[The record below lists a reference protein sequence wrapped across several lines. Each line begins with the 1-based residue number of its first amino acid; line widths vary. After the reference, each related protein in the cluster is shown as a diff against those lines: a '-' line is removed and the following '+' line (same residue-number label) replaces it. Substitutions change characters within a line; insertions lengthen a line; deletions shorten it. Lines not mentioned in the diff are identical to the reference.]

1 MIESFNGN
9 AFYFIYLF
17 FFGEEE
23 NLKIFQYDIFQF
35 FTNIHF
41 CNVLVLKINPDVI
54 RIKSEFIIFNYFFL
68 DFN

>member
-17 FFGEEE
+17 LEEE
-23 NLKIFQYDIFQF
+23 NLKIFQYDIFHFF

-41 CNVLVLKINPDVI
+41 CNVLMLKIKPDVI